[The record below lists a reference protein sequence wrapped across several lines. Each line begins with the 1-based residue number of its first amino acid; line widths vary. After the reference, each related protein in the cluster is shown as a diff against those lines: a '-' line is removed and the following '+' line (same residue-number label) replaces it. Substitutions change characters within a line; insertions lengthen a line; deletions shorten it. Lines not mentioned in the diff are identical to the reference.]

1 MNLIWSILMCFCL
14 VYAIITGR
22 IDDVINSFFKAGES
36 ALKTCIN
43 VSCIIIFFNGVFNI
57 ALESGLIKKISFLF
71 KRISKFI
78 FKDIKNDEIID
89 LISLN
94 FSACFLGLG
103 IATTPIAFKI
113 LDKLKEEVNEKNKL
127 IKNVFLLAVLNITSF
142 SLFPLTV
149 LSIREKYDS
158 NIGITIWLLIVSITF
173 FESLITLII
182 VRNMKY
188 ELFD

>member
-1 MNLIWSILMCFCL
+1 MSIIWSTLMFFCL
-14 VYAIITGR
+14 VYAMLTGR
-22 IDDVINSFFKAGES
+22 IDEVINSFFEAGES

-43 VSCIIIFFNGVFNI
+43 ISCIIIFFNGIFNM
-57 ALESGLIKKISFLF
+57 ALESNLIKKISFLF
-71 KRISKFI
+71 KKISKFI
-78 FKDIKNDEIID
+78 FKDIKNEEIID

-113 LDKLKEEVNEKNKL
+113 LDKLKEEVDNKNVL
-127 IKNVFLLAVLNITSF
+127 IKNTFLLAVLNITSF
-142 SLFPLTV
+142 TLFPLSV
-149 LSIREKYDS
+149 LSIRQKYHS
-158 NIGITIWLLIVSITF
+158 NIGIIIWLLIILITF
-173 FESLITLII
+173 LESVISLLF

>member
-43 VSCIIIFFNGVFNI
+43 VSCIIIFFNGVFNV
-57 ALESGLIKKISFLF
+57 ALESGLIKKISFVF
-71 KRISKFI
+71 KKISKFI

-149 LSIREKYDS
+149 LSIREKYHS
-158 NIGITIWLLIVSITF
+158 NIGITIWLLIVLITF